1 MGFGGRAVEKLVMGA
16 SFWEGRRVFLTGH
29 TGFKGSWLSLW
40 LQSLGAEL
48 TGYALAPEPAGRS
61 LFELARVAGGM
72 RSIIGDL
79 RDASALERELKAAR
93 PEVVIHMAAQALVRE
108 SYATPIETYAVNVM
122 GTAHLLEA
130 VRRVPGVRA
139 VVSVTTDKC
148 YENREWAWAYRETDH
163 LGGFDPYS
171 SSKAGA
177 ELVTAAYRSSFFN
190 PAQHAQHGVAIAT
203 ARAGNV
209 IGGGDLAR
217 DRLVPDIL
225 AALGRGEPVR
235 IRNPAAI
242 RPWQH
247 VLEPL
252 SGYLRLAEALA
263 SPDGAAYGEAWNFGP
278 SDDDARPVQW
288 IVEHL
293 LDRWGDSAGWVRD
306 TEPQPHEA
314 HYLKLD
320 CSKARARLGWAPQ
333 WDLAT
338 ALTSIVD
345 WQRAANAGS
354 DMRIATLAQI
364 LDHRAAF
371 G

>member
-1 MGFGGRAVEKLVMGA
+1 MENLAMNR
-16 SFWEGRRVFLTGH
+16 SFWAERRVFLTGH

-40 LQSLGAEL
+40 LQSMGADV
-48 TGYALAPEPAGRS
+48 TGYALAPGDRS
-61 LFELARVAGGM
+61 LFDLARVGDGM
-72 RSIIGDL
+72 RSVIADV
-79 RDASALERELKAAR
+79 RDASALACELKAAR
-93 PEVVIHMAAQALVRE
+93 PEVVIHMAAQSLVRE
-108 SYATPIETYAVNVM
+108 SYAAPLETYAVNVM

-130 VRRVPGVRA
+130 VRGAPGVRA

-148 YENREWAWAYRETDH
+148 YENREWAWGYRETDH

-209 IGGGDLAR
+209 IGGGDWAR

-235 IRNPAAI
+235 IRNPQAI

-252 SGYLRLAEALA
+252 SGYLRLAEVLA
-263 SPDGAAYGEAWNFGP
+263 SPDGAGFAEAWNFGP
-278 SDDDARPVQW
+278 ADDDAKSVEW
-288 IVEHL
+288 IVTRL
-293 LDRWGDSAGWVRD
+293 LERWGDSPGWVRHVA
-306 TEPQPHEA
+306 PQPHEA

-320 CSKARARLGWAPQ
+320 CSKASARLGWAPH
-333 WDLAT
+333 WNLAT
-338 ALTSIVD
+338 ALAAIVD
-345 WQRAANAGS
+345 WQRAVERGGDVRA
-354 DMRIATLAQI
+354 ITLAQI
-364 LDHRAAF
+364 STHPSVSS
-371 G
+371 

>member
-1 MGFGGRAVEKLVMGA
+1 MNQT
-16 SFWEGRRVFLTGH
+16 FWAGRRVFLTGH

-40 LQSLGAEL
+40 LQSMGADV
-48 TGYALAPEPAGRS
+48 TGYALAPEPGVRN
-61 LFELARVAGGM
+61 LFELARVGDGM
-72 RSIIGDL
+72 RSVIADL
-79 RDASALERELKAAR
+79 RDAAVLARELKAAR
-93 PEVVIHMAAQALVRE
+93 PDVVIHMAAQALVRA
-108 SYATPIETYAVNVM
+108 SYAAPLETYAVNVM
-122 GTAHLLEA
+122 GTAHLLDA
-130 VRRVPGVRA
+130 VRHAPGVRA

-148 YENREWAWAYRETDH
+148 YENREWAWGYRETDH

-190 PAQHAQHGVAIAT
+190 PAQHAQHGVAVAT

-209 IGGGDLAR
+209 IGGGDWSR

-235 IRNPAAI
+235 IRNPQAI

-263 SPDGAAYGEAWNFGP
+263 SPGGASFAEAWNFGP
-278 SDDDARPVQW
+278 ADDDAQPVQW
-288 IVEHL
+288 IVERL
-293 LDRWGDSAGWVRD
+293 LEHWGDSPGWTRD
-306 TEPQPHEA
+306 DTPQPHEA

-320 CSKARARLGWAPQ
+320 CSKARARLDWVPH
-333 WDLAT
+333 WKLAT
-338 ALTSIVD
+338 ALAAIID
-345 WQRAANAGS
+345 WQRAVASGGDVRAV
-354 DMRIATLAQI
+354 TLAQI
-364 LDHRAAF
+364 STHPSMRS
-371 G
+371 